1 MGMGYN
7 DWIGSIGVG
16 LILLAY
22 FASTFNFI
30 SSKSRLFFLLNTI
43 GAGLA
48 CYASYLIN
56 YCPFV
61 ILEGTWM
68 LVSLA
73 GLIKQSK

>member
-1 MGMGYN
+1 MSYS
-7 DWIGSIGVG
+7 DWIGTAGVG

-30 SSKSRLFFLLNTI
+30 SGKSKLFFLLNI
-43 GAGLA
+43 VGAGLA

-56 YCPFV
+56 YWPFV

>member
-22 FASTFNFI
+22 LLSTFNFI

-56 YCPFV
+56 YWPFV

>member
-1 MGMGYN
+1 MDMGYN
-7 DWIGSIGVG
+7 DWVGTIGVG

-22 FASTFNFI
+22 FVSTFNFI

-56 YCPFV
+56 YLPFV

-68 LVSLA
+68 LVSLV